1 VKVLT
6 KMELTEIDEIFI
18 GECIKKIASV
28 LNSRRRLVKVRGVK
42 ETSFT
47 QAIALGAMFY
57 RLRDLYPPEA
67 MEIIEREA
75 KRIAPMIGAPPKKRT
90 T

>member
-1 VKVLT
+1 
-6 KMELTEIDEIFI
+6 MSDRIELDEIDEIFI

-28 LNSRRRLVKVRGVK
+28 LNARRRLVKVRGVK
-42 ETSFT
+42 ETSLT

-57 RLRDLYPPEA
+57 RLRDLYPKEA

-75 KRIAPMIGAPPKKRT
+75 QRIAPMIGASPQR
-90 T
+90 